1 LKREFL
7 NESGLAASKAA
18 MPFYLTVWI
27 FLGALAILAW
37 VVLGDC
43 EKSGK

>member
-1 LKREFL
+1 
-7 NESGLAASKAA
+7 

-27 FLGALAILAW
+27 FLIALAVLAW
-37 VVLGDC
+37 VVIGDC